1 MGLDLFRVMQGLD
14 IQNETLTANANL
26 LVGNGLPGGDTAEQ
40 DAAPIGSTYQRN
52 DVEANNLQMYV
63 KISTLNNSSADWQ
76 PMATQEY
83 VDAVAQGLAWRAPV
97 RVHDIT
103 LYANAAAFPTT
114 GTIDGVAL
122 VAGDRVLFS
131 NVTLA
136 TDSNVFIWDGA
147 AWTED
152 TNAETNGDAVL
163 VNEGTR
169 KDEQWVYDGTNWVK
183 FGSAAGVEELGFI
196 RSYIGKTGPGAETPT
211 YASTNSVTQSGT
223 LESAIGELDGTLG
236 TGAVTNSGG
245 NFSVSDNLSWDALGT
260 LTTTD
265 AVNNIN
271 DAIGDRTYTQG
282 NVVTS
287 GETIATSI
295 DTLDTAVGAIQS
307 QTTSTTVL
315 NVNAAAIV
323 TIDTIPLADAT
334 EIKWMVQAKE
344 TATASNRRAEEI
356 HAMND
361 GVSLVDMSRA
371 SVLTLGSAIAG
382 FKLTVDIL
390 GTDMRLRLQATNNVD
405 YVVKRLAYSA
415 F

>member
-147 AWTED
+147 TWTED
-152 TNAETNGDAVL
+152 TNAETDGDAVL
-163 VNEGTR
+163 VNEGTL

-196 RSYIGKTGPGAETPT
+196 RSYIGKTGPGAEN
-211 YASTNSVTQSGT
+211 TN
-223 LESAIGELDGTLG
+223 IC
-236 TGAVTNSGG
+236 
-245 NFSVSDNLSWDALGT
+245 
-260 LTTTD
+260 
-265 AVNNIN
+265 I
-271 DAIGDRTYTQG
+271 Y
-282 NVVTS
+282 
-287 GETIATSI
+287 
-295 DTLDTAVGAIQS
+295 
-307 QTTSTTVL
+307 
-315 NVNAAAIV
+315 
-323 TIDTIPLADAT
+323 
-334 EIKWMVQAKE
+334 
-344 TATASNRRAEEI
+344 
-356 HAMND
+356 
-361 GVSLVDMSRA
+361 
-371 SVLTLGSAIAG
+371 
-382 FKLTVDIL
+382 
-390 GTDMRLRLQATNNVD
+390 
-405 YVVKRLAYSA
+405 
-415 F
+415 